1 MEPASA
7 SGFKTE
13 GEAMNTGM
21 VFEGQR
27 ENREPAA
34 PLVPLSGYLRF
45 ANFHVDL
52 KREELFK
59 DGTRMRLP
67 GKVYQALL
75 ALLEQPGEVV
85 SREALRLRLWPEG
98 THVNYDANVNTTV
111 NKLRQALG
119 DTPEEP
125 RFVETVPRQG
135 YSFVASVERMASA
148 PQSSGKRPD
157 GVSHSEEKAPG
168 RASLLAGGTFGT
180 GLTPGWLKAGAVSL
194 VVAGMLFGAALVIY
208 ARHVF

>member
-1 MEPASA
+1 
-7 SGFKTE
+7 
-13 GEAMNTGM
+13 MNTGM
-21 VFEGQR
+21 VFEGPR
-27 ENREPAA
+27 EGRESAA
-34 PLVPLSGYLRF
+34 AAISLPGYLRF

-59 DGTRMRLP
+59 DGTRVRLP

-85 SREALRLRLWPEG
+85 SREALRQRLWPEG

-125 RFVETVPRQG
+125 KFVETVPRQG
-135 YSFVASVERMASA
+135 YSFVANVERVASA
-148 PQSSGKRPD
+148 PQSNGKRTAS
-157 GVSHSEEKAPG
+157 VNHSEEKAEGTPNWF
-168 RASLLAGGTFGT
+168 SGGAFGT